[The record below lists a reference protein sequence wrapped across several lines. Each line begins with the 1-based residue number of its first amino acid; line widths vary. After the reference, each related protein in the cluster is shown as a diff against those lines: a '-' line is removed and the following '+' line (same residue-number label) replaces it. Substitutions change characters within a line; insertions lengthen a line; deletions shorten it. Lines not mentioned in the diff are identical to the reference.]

1 VSQQRQERTW
11 PARGPGG
18 GGASRP
24 GGAGSS
30 WSGNRIVVTGQS
42 QRGEPLD
49 PRAPAPPPDGARG
62 GRVPA
67 GQRSGARLTARGA
80 LLGMFVLS
88 FLGILI
94 STWLDWSPLAGG
106 SFVVG
111 CAAAAWWTK
120 PRDLLSVVI
129 SPPLLFFCALLA
141 TKALTATGNT
151 LISIA
156 EGTVLTLA
164 DVGPWMLVGVAVSL
178 VIAWFRGLP
187 RCVRDLRGS
196 LQADRARRAPT
207 NSGR

>member
-1 VSQQRQERTW
+1 MSQQRQERSW
-11 PARGPGG
+11 PARGPGSG
-18 GGASRP
+18 RASRP
-24 GGAGSS
+24 GGPGSS
-30 WSGNRIVVTGQS
+30 WSGNRIVVTGRS
-42 QRGEPLD
+42 QHREPPD
-49 PRAPAPPPDGARG
+49 PRGPVLTPDGDGG

-67 GQRSGARLTARGA
+67 GQRPGARLTARGA

-94 STWLDWSPLAGG
+94 STWLDWSPVAGG

-129 SPPLLFFCALLA
+129 SPPLLFFCALLIA
-141 TKALTATGNT
+141 KALTATGNT
-151 LISIA
+151 LVSIA

-164 DVGPWMLVGVAVSL
+164 GVGPWMLVGVAVSL

-187 RCVRDLRGS
+187 RCIRDLRGS

-207 NSGR
+207 DGGR

>member
-1 VSQQRQERTW
+1 MLT
-11 PARGPGG
+11 
-18 GGASRP
+18 
-24 GGAGSS
+24 
-30 WSGNRIVVTGQS
+30 
-42 QRGEPLD
+42 
-49 PRAPAPPPDGARG
+49 PDGDGG

-67 GQRSGARLTARGA
+67 GQRPGARLTARGA

-129 SPPLLFFCALLA
+129 SPPLLFFCALLIA
-141 TKALTATGNT
+141 KALTATGNT
-151 LISIA
+151 LVSIA

-164 DVGPWMLVGVAVSL
+164 GVGPWMLVGVAVSL
-178 VIAWFRGLP
+178 
-187 RCVRDLRGS
+187 
-196 LQADRARRAPT
+196 
-207 NSGR
+207 GR

>member
-1 VSQQRQERTW
+1 MSQQRQERTW
-11 PARGPGG
+11 PARGPGSG
-18 GGASRP
+18 RASRP
-24 GGAGSS
+24 GGPGSS

-42 QRGEPLD
+42 QHREPPD
-49 PRAPAPPPDGARG
+49 PRGPVLTPDGDGG

-67 GQRSGARLTARGA
+67 GQRPGARLTARGA

-94 STWLDWSPLAGG
+94 STW
-106 SFVVG
+106 
-111 CAAAAWWTK
+111 

-129 SPPLLFFCALLA
+129 SPPLLFFCALLIV
-141 TKALTATGNT
+141 KALTATGNT
-151 LISIA
+151 LVSIA

-164 DVGPWMLVGVAVSL
+164 GVGPWMLVGVAVSL

-187 RCVRDLRGS
+187 RCIRDLRGS

-207 NSGR
+207 NGGR